1 MLRALVLEVSA
12 VVATLCVVG
21 AVTIVGRTRLVAL
34 RTELQSRLR
43 ESAPYLAVLIAVL
56 AINSAIRDYAQEIS
70 WLIGWNITGAIEAV
84 EGGFVAAIQSVQTE
98 LLTAYFSYVYVFGYV
113 FLLIFPLLAYAALDD
128 RTPFKR
134 LVVAYSFNYLLGLL
148 LYIVFIAYG
157 PRNVGVAENLLYIT
171 NPEYQF
177 LTSAVNTNT
186 NVFPSLHTSL
196 STTVAVFAY
205 RTREAYPIW
214 FGLATGLAASI
225 IVSTMYLGIHWGID
239 VLVGLGLAALCV
251 GLARRVVAS
260 ELVQSRLSS
269 ESKSSTGI
277 TE

>member
-84 EGGFVAAIQSVQTE
+84 EGGFVAAIQSVQTD

-239 VLVGLGLAALCV
+239 VLVGVGLAALCV

>member
-251 GLARRVVAS
+251 SLARRVVAS

>member
-84 EGGFVAAIQSVQTE
+84 EGGFVATIQSVQTE

-239 VLVGLGLAALCV
+239 VLVGVGLAALCV

>member
-1 MLRALVLEVSA
+1 MLRALVLEVSV
-12 VVATLCVVG
+12 VVATLCAVG

-70 WLIGWNITGAIEAV
+70 WLIGWNITSAIEAV
-84 EGGFVAAIQSVQTE
+84 EGGFVAVIQSVQTDF
-98 LLTAYFSYVYVFGYV
+98 LTAYFSYVYVFGYV
-113 FLLIFPLLAYAALDD
+113 FLLIFPLLAYAALDN
-128 RTPFKR
+128 RRPFKR

>member
-1 MLRALVLEVSA
+1 MLRALVFEVSV
-12 VVATLCVVG
+12 VVAALCAVG
-21 AVTIVGRTRLVAL
+21 AVTIVGRTRLTAL
-34 RTELQSRLR
+34 RVEIQPRLR

-56 AINSAIRDYAQEIS
+56 ALNSAVRDYAQEIS
-70 WLIGWNITGAIEAV
+70 WFIGLNITDSIEAI
-84 EGGFVAAIQSVQTE
+84 EGGFVAAVQSVQTE

-148 LYIVFIAYG
+148 LYIVFVAYG

-196 STTVAVFAY
+196 SATVAVFAY

-214 FGLATGLAASI
+214 FGLAIGLAASI
-225 IVSTMYLGIHWGID
+225 ILSTMYLGIHWGTD

-251 GLARRVVAS
+251 GLSRRYVDGEPS
-260 ELVQSRLSS
+260 QSRVSS